1 MEINKTGLTPVI
13 LSLNYDMMS
22 YSYWTNSK
30 ENPSYYTKAALTYL
44 SVFVLCVHCA
54 FAIYLTVFYFPFSAT
69 CTGNPDLYLLLWQAT
84 QHDLPGVQRTTGP
97 VAGPR
102 GQERSVQGVRVRAQW
117 LCHIVRTTGILSTI
131 NAVLPHPQ
139 PIPWFFYF
147 FIGVCLVP
155 TFSKM
160 MLHASNNYD
169 LKIYLGDLLYTNI
182 EYSIN
187 KHVI

>member
-13 LSLNYDMMS
+13 LSLNYDMMLS

-69 CTGNPDLYLLLWQAT
+69 CTGNPDLYLLLWQET

-117 LCHIVRTTGILSTI
+117 LCHIVRTTGNFSMIT
-131 NAVLPHPQ
+131 AVLPHPR
-139 PIPWFFYF
+139 PTPWFF
-147 FIGVCLVP
+147 CLLMV
-155 TFSKM
+155 
-160 MLHASNNYD
+160 
-169 LKIYLGDLLYTNI
+169 
-182 EYSIN
+182 
-187 KHVI
+187 